1 MTRVARPT
9 ICADEF
15 RSAMRRLAAGV
26 SIISAASPEGPL
38 GITATAVTSL
48 SAEPPSLICCV
59 NRNLVMGEAIK
70 SMGRYAVNL
79 LGQEHCTLARR
90 FAGMDGAR
98 GTEKFAAGNWE
109 YASDGVP
116 RLVDS
121 LVSFDCEVDRVVEA
135 GTHYVL
141 IGLVTEIRT
150 SAHGDP
156 LVYCDGSF
164 SRVLTL

>member
-1 MTRVARPT
+1 
-9 ICADEF
+9 
-15 RSAMRRLAAGV
+15 
-26 SIISAASPEGPL
+26 
-38 GITATAVTSL
+38 
-48 SAEPPSLICCV
+48 
-59 NRNLVMGEAIK
+59 MGEAIK